1 MSEFAGTT
9 INERLWKAGLIEKFD
24 AAILARQE
32 STAIA
37 LLLRVEL
44 LDEQAKDTVAAIFSN
59 PTKYGYK

>member
-1 MSEFAGTT
+1 MSEFAGMT
-9 INERLWKAGLIEKFD
+9 INERLWQAGLIEQFD

-44 LDEQAKDTVAAIFSN
+44 LDEQAKETVATIFSN